1 MALNAVFEKLE
12 CINEVPACLLDNPE
26 ERLRY
31 KERLRKEVANH
42 QQREALYQAKRRQ
55 LLLLE
60 LEYRR
65 TQRVEVAQL
74 KSVAAK
80 SLKQETHESD
90 IVLAL

>member
-12 CINEVPACLLDNPE
+12 CINEVPACLLDSPE

-31 KERLRKEVANH
+31 KERLRKEVANY
-42 QQREALYQAKRRQ
+42 QQRESLYQAKRRH

-60 LEYRR
+60 LAYRR
-65 TQRVEVAQL
+65 THGVEVEQL

-80 SLKQETHESD
+80 SL
-90 IVLAL
+90 